1 MFQYTLMHK
10 NHECGTFA
18 LDEKTGK
25 VIKYR
30 DNRNGMS
37 PYLGTSDLRKIQQWW
52 KFRAAPPT
60 RRNIQQA
67 VITSGCQNASVN
79 LAKNSGLSMTDTY
92 WIKPEGVNLFFDDV
106 KLTNG
111 KSQFDPNASLGGQME
126 KYWDLAQP
134 TSTLVKESYKYFGQQ
149 SINEVFATMLHK
161 RQGTGIPFVKYYGA
175 VLENDIFE
183 CRCFTF
189 TSENVEFVA
198 AHELLESQKTKNEQS
213 LYDKF
218 ISVCD
223 NNGINISDFIDYQT
237 MTDFII
243 SNTDEHFFNFGVLR
257 DTNTMKLIGPAP
269 IFDSGNSMFF
279 DDSRKVPYTRE
290 SILKIINSGFYRLA
304 EKILK
309 KVKNRNLVKIDL
321 LPTPSEVK
329 DFYANAGIP
338 EEKADIISKNYEIK
352 LQLFS
357 EFQNGKTISL
367 YNEKRNKNK

>member
-1 MFQYTLMHK
+1 MLQYTLMHK
-10 NHECGTFA
+10 DQECGT
-18 LDEKTGK
+18 LIVDERTGK
-25 VIKYR
+25 VVKYQ
-30 DNRNGMS
+30 DSGDGIS
-37 PYLGTSDLRKIQQWW
+37 PYLGTADLRKIQQWW
-52 KFRAAPPT
+52 KFRAAPLS
-60 RRNIQQA
+60 RKNIQQ
-67 VITSGCQNASVN
+67 VIDMSGCTNALVY
-79 LAKNSGLSMTDTY
+79 LAKNLGLSVVDTY
-92 WIKPEGVNLFFDDV
+92 WLRPKGTKLSFDDV

-111 KSQFDPNASLGGQME
+111 KSQYDPNASLGGQMQ
-126 KYWDLAQP
+126 KYWDLTKSIP
-134 TSTLVKESYKYFGQQ
+134 ILVKKGDRYFGQQ
-149 SINEVFATMLHK
+149 SVNEVFATMLHV
-161 RQGTGIPFVKYYGA
+161 RQDTGIPFVKYYEV
-175 VLENDIFE
+175 VLENHVFE
-183 CRCFTF
+183 RRCFAF
-189 TSENVEFVA
+189 TSENVEFVS

-218 ISVCD
+218 ISICV
-223 NNGINISDFIDYQT
+223 NNGIDVRDFMDYQT

-279 DDSRKVPYTRE
+279 DGSRKVPYTRE
-290 SILKIINSGFYRLA
+290 GILKITNAGFYKLS
-304 EKILK
+304 EGMLK

-329 DFYANAGIP
+329 EFYANAGIP
-338 EEKADIISKNYEIK
+338 EEKADMISKNYEIK